1 MVHKY
6 HEPVGVEDDSS
17 NTCSLRLIDPKGKM
31 NSDVSALSDA
41 KRKLC
46 ALLDKVSGCIGVASN
61 EVCEALFLGVA
72 EFARNALAERDRR
85 MQRTELVEREL
96 SPLAPVAKRVRGE
109 EKVTPA
115 PKQPMQRAEEV
126 LPPLAFAGRCL
137 AEEEKVEPL
146 RFCKVCSKRYRN
158 KQLCDGCDASFRWC
172 CTGYSREPCEDP
184 IYPRTGAKIML
195 QSFCHDCLEK
205 KQLSTD
211 RVLQQEEEY
220 ERILSAFSTPNCL
233 WTWVPCL
240 CDGCSVFA
248 VTWVALEGLSFLES
262 PFYCKIGTEYD
273 NLESRTD
280 PKFLEFV
287 VDCAEQA
294 LLILAGEALLSLNDE
309 ELQDDARVQAW
320 SDIKIHPAV
329 PPRFAE
335 ADFDLAWKAVA
346 ACLNTTIPSRIC
358 IWKGKDGGLEHAES
372 YGVADVDC
380 AHPRIINVLRWNS
393 DVFIHFD
400 LLIPIEDV
408 QEKYNI
414 VGVEESEL

>member
-1 MVHKY
+1 
-6 HEPVGVEDDSS
+6 
-17 NTCSLRLIDPKGKM
+17 M
-31 NSDVSALSDA
+31 NSEVVLALSDP
-41 KRKLC
+41 KRKLY
-46 ALLDKVSGCIGVASN
+46 ALLDKVNGCIGVASN
-61 EVCEALFLGVA
+61 EACEALFLGVA

-85 MQRTELVEREL
+85 MQRTELVEQEL
-96 SPLAPVAKRVRGE
+96 GPPAPVAKRFRGE
-109 EKVTPA
+109 EKVTLGPN
-115 PKQPMQRAEEV
+115 QRMQRAEEV
-126 LPPLAFAGRCL
+126 LPPFAFAGRCL
-137 AEEEKVEPL
+137 EEEEKVEPVHV
-146 RFCKVCSKRYRN
+146 CKVCSKRYRN

-195 QSFCHDCLEK
+195 QAFCRNCLEK

-211 RVLQQEEEY
+211 LVLQQEEAY
-220 ERILSAFSTPNCL
+220 ERILGIFSKPNCL

-248 VTWVALEGLSFLES
+248 VTWGALEGLSFLES

-294 LLILAGEALLSLNDE
+294 LLILAGEALLSLNDGE
-309 ELQDDARVQAW
+309 WEGDARMKVW
-320 SDIKIHPAV
+320 NDIKMHPAV
-329 PPRFAE
+329 PPKFAA

-346 ACLNTTIPSRIC
+346 ACLNTTTPSLIC
-358 IWKGKDGGLEHAES
+358 IWEGKDGGLEHAER
-372 YGVADVDC
+372 YGVPGVDL

-393 DVFIHFD
+393 EVFVHFD
-400 LLIPIEDV
+400 LVIPIEDV
-408 QEKYNI
+408 QEECNAVD
-414 VGVEESEL
+414 VGGSEL